1 MGKWSRRALLTSG
14 VLGGGALLVGV
25 GLRPGHRAPKLSPL
39 VANSDETLI
48 NAWVKI
54 GSDNIVT
61 AVVPHAEMGQG
72 IHSTLAQ
79 MLADEMDADWRY
91 VQTLEAP
98 AHEEYANYALGKGF
112 ILGDSRVPAI
122 LSDTVDGA
130 FLSLMQTI
138 NMQLTGGS
146 ASVRTTGLH
155 AMRVAGAAARQMLMG
170 AAAEAWK
177 VSTNELHTEDSHV
190 MHSATGRSEP
200 YSKFVT
206 AAASNKP
213 PSNPKLKKA
222 SQYRLMG
229 TSVRR
234 GDIEPKTNGLAKF
247 GIDAVVPG
255 MKYAAVMRSPVFGGR
270 LMSVNK
276 AAAEAAPGVVRVVE
290 LDNAVAVV
298 ADGYWQASQALKQ
311 LDVSWDNLGNG
322 DSSSQSIFS
331 QFAKDLDEA
340 STGNN
345 ANDDVVVGD
354 VDAALGEAD
363 RVIESEYRVPYL
375 AHATMEPLNCT
386 VWIHDGLCEVW
397 TGSQNP
403 LGARADIAEAI
414 GFEPNNVEI
423 HNGFLGGGFGRRAYS
438 DYAVQAAKV
447 SLIAGVPVKLIWSR
461 EEDVRQ
467 DRYRPAATSRFRAG
481 LDSKGHPVGWINLY
495 VDKHD
500 PAEAPHIP
508 YAIDNQRIQYVLSP
522 THVPFG
528 FWRSVDH
535 SQHGFFTESF
545 VDELAWA
552 AGKDPFE
559 FRRELLSNQPRLKAV
574 LELAAEKSD
583 WDNNMLGSNRGRG
596 IALQHSF
603 GSIVAQV
610 IDVTVE
616 SGIVSVDRIVC
627 AVDTGFA
634 INPDGVRAQMESGI
648 VYGLTAALY
657 GEISISNGAVS
668 QSNFHDYELVRIDQ
682 VPDIETHVINGGGP
696 IGGAGEPGTPAVAPA
711 LANAIF
717 SATGTRIRQLPIKN
731 YDLTF
736 RIEERAFKRKAPLPL
751 G

>member
-25 GLRPGHRAPKLSPL
+25 GLRPGHRAPKLAPL
-39 VANSDETLI
+39 VANGDETLI

-54 GSDNIVT
+54 GPDNSVT
-61 AVVPHAEMGQG
+61 ALVPHAEMGQG

-79 MLADEMDADWRY
+79 MLADEMDADWQSVR
-91 VQTLEAP
+91 TLEAP
-98 AHEEYANYALGKGF
+98 AHDEYANYALGKGF
-112 ILGDSRVPAI
+112 ILGESRVPAI

-155 AMRVAGAAARQMLMG
+155 AMRVAGAAARQMLME
-170 AAAEAWK
+170 AAAKTWGVA
-177 VSTNELHTEDSHV
+177 VSEVLTKDSHV
-190 MHSATGRSEP
+190 MHEATGRREP
-200 YSKFVT
+200 YSKFAV

-213 PSNPKLKKA
+213 PSNPPLK
-222 SQYRLMG
+222 SSNQFRLMG

-234 GDIEPKTNGLAKF
+234 GDIPSKTDGSAVF

-255 MKYAAVMRSPVFGGR
+255 MKYAAVLRSPVFGGQ
-270 LMSVNK
+270 LVS
-276 AAAEAAPGVVRVVE
+276 ADTFAAEEAPGVVSVVKLE
-290 LDNAVAVV
+290 NAVAVV
-298 ADGYWQASQALKQ
+298 ADGYWQASQALQ
-311 LDVSWDNLGNG
+311 MLDVRWDNLGNG
-322 DSSSQSIFS
+322 DTSSETIFT
-331 QFAKDLDEA
+331 QFAQDLDKA
-340 STGNN
+340 NSGDNV
-345 ANDDVVVGD
+345 NDDVMIGD
-354 VDAALGEAD
+354 ADAALAQAD
-363 RVIESEYRVPYL
+363 RIIEAEYRVPYL

-386 VWIHDGLCEVW
+386 VWIHDGICEVW

-403 LGARADIAEAI
+403 LGARADVAEAI
-414 GFEPNNVEI
+414 GFEPANVEI

-447 SLIAGVPVKLIWSR
+447 ASISGVPVKLIWSR

-467 DRYRPAATSRFRAG
+467 DQYRPAATSRFRAG
-481 LDSKGHPVGWINLY
+481 LDSNGRPIGWVNLY

-508 YAIDNQRIQYVLSP
+508 YAVDNQRIQYVLSP

-545 VDELAWA
+545 VDELAWS

-559 FRRELLSNQPRLKAV
+559 FRRELLSNQPRLKTV
-574 LELAAEKSD
+574 LELAAEKAN
-583 WDNNMLGSNRGRG
+583 WNGNLLGSNRGRG
-596 IALQHSF
+596 IALQQSF

-610 IDVTVE
+610 IEVTVE
-616 SGIVSVDRIVC
+616 SGTIGIDRIVC

-657 GEISISNGAVS
+657 GEISIVNGAVS
-668 QSNFHDYELVRIDQ
+668 QSNFHDYEMVRIDQ
-682 VPDIETHVINGGGP
+682 VPDIETHIINGGGA

-736 RIEERAFKRKAPLPL
+736 RIEERASKNKEQVPV

>member
-25 GLRPGHRAPKLSPL
+25 GLRPGHRAPRLSPL
-39 VANSDETLI
+39 VANGEESLI

-54 GSDNIVT
+54 GTDNTVT

-91 VQTLEAP
+91 VSALEAP

-112 ILGDSRVPAI
+112 ILGDSSVPAI
-122 LSDTVDGA
+122 LTDTVDGA

-155 AMRVAGAAARQMLMG
+155 AMRVAGAAARQMLME
-170 AAAEAWK
+170 AAAEYWN
-177 VSTNELHTEDSHV
+177 VSVKELRTEDSHV
-190 MHSATGRSEP
+190 IHSETGRSES
-200 YSKFVT
+200 YSKFAV

-213 PSNPKLKKA
+213 PSNPKLK
-222 SQYRLMG
+222 SPNQFRLMG

-234 GDIEPKTNGLAKF
+234 SDIEPKTNGLAKF
-247 GIDAVVPG
+247 GIDAVVPD
-255 MKYAAVMRSPVFGGR
+255 MKYAAVIRSPVFGGR
-270 LMSVNK
+270 LISVNK
-276 AAAEAAPGVVRVVE
+276 AEAEAAAGVVRVVE
-290 LDNAVAVV
+290 LENAVVVV
-298 ADGYWQASQALKQ
+298 ADGYWQASQALQK
-311 LDVSWDNLGNG
+311 LNVRWDNLGNG
-322 DSSSQSIFS
+322 ETSSQSIFS
-331 QFAKDLDEA
+331 QFAKDLDDA
-340 STGNN
+340 STGKNV
-345 ANDDVVVGD
+345 NDDVIFGD
-354 VDAALGEAD
+354 TDTALDEAE

-386 VWIHDGLCEVW
+386 VWIHDGMCEVW

-414 GFEPNNVEI
+414 GFEAANVEI

-438 DYAVQAAKV
+438 DYAVQAAQV
-447 SLIAGVPVKLIWSR
+447 ALIAGVPVKLIWSR

-467 DRYRPAATSRFRAG
+467 DQYRPAATSRFRAG
-481 LDSKGHPVGWINLY
+481 LDSEGHPVGWVNLY

-552 AGKDPFE
+552 AEKDPFE
-559 FRRELLSNQPRLKAV
+559 FRRGLLSNQPRLKAV
-574 LELAAEKSD
+574 LELAAEKAD
-583 WDNNMLGSNRGRG
+583 WKRPLLGANRGRG
-596 IALQHSF
+596 IALQQSF

-616 SGIVSVDRIVC
+616 SGVVSIDRIVC

-657 GEISISNGAVS
+657 GEISVSNGAVS
-668 QSNFHDYELVRIDQ
+668 QSNFHDYEMVRIDQ
-682 VPDIETHVINGGGP
+682 VPDIETHIINGGGS

-736 RIEERAFKRKAPLPL
+736 RIEERASEDKARFPV